1 MTERKL
7 TVQETS
13 NRYGVHPGSEGSRPA
28 ILLKGKWLND
38 AGFPSR
44 SCVSVEVNQGH
55 ITITPLPQP
64 RG

>member
-1 MTERKL
+1 MNRKL

-13 NRYGVHPGSEGSRPA
+13 NRYGVSPGSGRSRPA

-44 SCVSVEVNQGH
+44 ARVSVEVERGK
-55 ITITPLPQP
+55 IVITPLNQ
-64 RG
+64 RDG